1 MQLGK
6 YESSSFWMS
15 ILTDLKACVD
25 EDRSVFP
32 KSKTQI
38 CVVHQIRN
46 ACKHV
51 AWKNRKQFT
60 ADMKLS

>member
-51 AWKNRKQFT
+51 AWKNCKQFT